1 MWHLSPQGLG
11 TDDHT
16 LIRVMVTR
24 CEVDLI
30 QIKNKFLRTYGK
42 TLGSFIK
49 VSQGVITTNT
59 PVERF
64 ATRTKVLG
72 KIYLDCL
79 DLILI
84 LAVYWYKKHSSLP

>member
-1 MWHLSPQGLG
+1 MWHLLPQGLG

-30 QIKNKFLRTYGK
+30 QIKNKFLHTYGK

-49 VSQGVITTNT
+49 VSQGVGTTNT
-59 PVERF
+59 LVGRF
-64 ATRTKVLG
+64 TNAFKVFE
-72 KIYLDCL
+72 KIYLDHL
-79 DLILI
+79 KISID
-84 LAVYWYKKHSSLP
+84 S